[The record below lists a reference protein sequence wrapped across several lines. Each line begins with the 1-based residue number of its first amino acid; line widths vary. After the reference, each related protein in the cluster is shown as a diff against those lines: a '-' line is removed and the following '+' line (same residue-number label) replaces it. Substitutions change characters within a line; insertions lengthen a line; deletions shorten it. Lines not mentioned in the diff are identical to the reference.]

1 MTPQSLFLGLRQLAA
16 RRPAS
21 LLMLIVALPLANA
34 LAYAWVSA
42 NRVITRDQWFFL
54 PMLQDFFAGHFH
66 PISLWLTHSQ
76 HRTPAY
82 KLLFL
87 LDALSLRLDLRSE
100 IMLGTI
106 ALGLTVLLLMR
117 RFRDSLPDTLPP
129 LQVSLGLACIALM
142 GLSLNQWANLVY
154 ALEALSGYTRIAF
167 FVSFWIALDVRLKRG
182 ASPGETAALAAL
194 LAFILLGWAA
204 AHGPAYLVAT
214 FLCSAAA
221 LRLDEGD
228 SRRGFKLLGWLAV
241 SAAAS
246 EAVYWLAGP
255 LAPLQGSAGG
265 LMHAVLRTPWRVVEY
280 GLMALCS
287 SAMPIEGMQNHGFP
301 HALSLLM
308 GALIGAV
315 YLAAGIC
322 FVRARLWRASTLPA
336 FLMSY
341 SLLTI
346 ASVFL
351 ARFMKEGLENASA
364 PRYVMDTQ
372 LGIIGCFWTLFLWRA
387 RRMPTISLMDKVTA
401 VPTLFSAILLLEV
414 VIAGMIWR
422 HNAYQRQLFEQ
433 AVEQVR
439 SEDFGAP
446 GWVCPDAA
454 LCRSGTEFL
463 KQERLNIFNSDAAD
477 DGQDKTKLVP

>member
-1 MTPQSLFLGLRQLAA
+1 MRSQNLFSGLRQRAA
-16 RRPAS
+16 RRPAA
-21 LLMLIVALPLANA
+21 LLMLIVSVPLANA
-34 LAYAWVSA
+34 FAYAWVSA

-66 PISLWLTHSQ
+66 AGSLWVTHSQ

-87 LDALSLRLDLRSE
+87 LDAVFLRLDLRFE
-100 IMLGTI
+100 IMLGMI
-106 ALGLTVLLLMR
+106 ALGLSVLLLMR
-117 RFRDSLPDTLPP
+117 HFRDSLPDTLAPP
-129 LQVSLGLACIALM
+129 QARLGLACIALI
-142 GLSLNQWANLVY
+142 GLSLNQWANFVY
-154 ALEALSGYTRIAF
+154 ALEALSGYARLAL
-167 FVSFWIALDVRLKRG
+167 FVAFWIALDVRLRRG
-182 ASPGETAALAAL
+182 ASPGVTAALAAL

-214 FLCSAAA
+214 FLCSATA
-221 LRLDEGD
+221 LWLDAGD

-255 LAPLQGSAGG
+255 LAPLSGSAGG

-301 HALSLLM
+301 YALSLLL
-308 GALIGAV
+308 GALIGAA

-322 FVRARLWRASTLPA
+322 FVRARLWRATCLPA

-346 ASVFL
+346 ASIFL

-372 LGIIGCFWTLFLWRA
+372 LGLIGCFWTLFLWRA
-387 RRMPTISLMDKVTA
+387 RRIPTTSLMDRVTA
-401 VPTLFSAILLLEV
+401 VPILFSAILLLEA
-414 VIAGMIWR
+414 VIAGMIWQ
-422 HNAYQRQLFEQ
+422 HNAYQRELFQQ

-439 SEDFGAP
+439 AEDFAQP
-446 GWVCPDAA
+446 NWVCPDAT

-463 KQERLNIFNSDAAD
+463 KRERLNIFEPDREGSS
-477 DGQDKTKLVP
+477 P